1 MSHSLIEATPSAYAY
16 PLLIKSLLHTALT
29 NAPDQ
34 QIVYGDRVRYD
45 YRTLRTRIGR
55 LASALTDLGIRPGN
69 TVGVLDWDSHRYLE
83 CYFAIP
89 SMGAALHMVN
99 VRLSPEQILYT
110 INHAEDDIL
119 LVHSD
124 FLTMLEG
131 IKDRIE
137 PVRTIVLLSDDGK
150 RPPTTLEL
158 AGEYEELLAA
168 ASPDFEFPDFDENTR
183 ATTFYTTGTTGLPKG
198 VSFSHRQLVLHTL
211 AVAATFGANPV
222 QGRLHRADVYMPITP
237 MFHVHAWGFP
247 YIATM
252 LGIRQ
257 VYPGRYTPE
266 LLARLFV
273 QEKVTFSHCVPTL
286 LHMLLTCPE
295 AKDLDMRGW
304 KIIIGGSALSKGLA
318 ATALERGIDVF
329 AGHGMSETCPILAV
343 AHLLP
348 DRQQSEPVDEVATR
362 TKAGRAIPLVELQII
377 DANGERLPHDGTSAG
392 EIVARAPWLT
402 QAYFKNAN
410 ASADLWAGGYLHTG
424 DIGTIDEGGWVQIT
438 DRAKDVIKTGGEWVS
453 SLEIE
458 DILSQHPTV
467 SEAAVVAIPDQ
478 RWGERPLALVV
489 LKAAAAESVTPQLL
503 KEHVAHYAATG
514 LISKYAVPDTILLID
529 AIPRTCVGKVDKKA
543 LRQNY
548 VAAQP

>member
-34 QIVYGDRVRYD
+34 QIVYADRVRYD
-45 YRTLRTRIGR
+45 YRTFEKRIGR
-55 LASALTDLGIRPGN
+55 LASVLTDLGIGPGN

-89 SMGAALHMVN
+89 GMGAVLHMVN

-124 FLTMLEG
+124 FLPVLEG
-131 IKDRIE
+131 IKDRID
-137 PVRTIVLLSDDGK
+137 PVRTVVLLSDDGK
-150 RPPTTLEL
+150 IPATTLEL

-198 VSFSHRQLVLHTL
+198 VCFSHRQLVLHTL

-222 QGRLHRADVYMPITP
+222 QGRVHRADVYMPVTP

-247 YIATM
+247 YVATM

-266 LLARLFV
+266 LLMRLIV
-273 QEKVTFSHCVPTL
+273 REKVTFSHCVPTL
-286 LHMLLTCPE
+286 LHMLLSCPE
-295 AKDLDMRGW
+295 AKDVDLRGW
-304 KIIIGGSALSKGLA
+304 KVVIGGSALSKGLA
-318 ATALERGIDVF
+318 TMALERGVDVF
-329 AGHGMSETCPILAV
+329 AGYGMSETCPVLTI
-343 AHLLP
+343 AHMPP
-348 DRQQSEPVDEVATR
+348 DRQQSEPADDVSTR
-362 TKAGRAIPLVELQII
+362 TKAGRVIPLVELQII
-377 DANGERLPHDGTSAG
+377 GADGERLPHDGKTAG
-392 EIVARAPWLT
+392 EIVVRAPWLT
-402 QAYFKNAN
+402 QTYFKNAN

-424 DIGTIDEGGWVQIT
+424 DIGTIDEDGWVQIT

-489 LKAAAAESVTPQLL
+489 VKEAAAGAVTPQQL
-503 KEHVAHYAATG
+503 KEYVAHYAAKG
-514 LISKYAVPDTILLID
+514 LISKYAVPDTIRLID
-529 AIPRTCVGKVDKKA
+529 AIPRTSVGKVDKKT
-543 LRQNY
+543 LRQSY
-548 VAAQP
+548 ADAPS